1 MAYIPEY
8 LDPKVNPALK
18 GAASWDFTGT
28 CSWVRENRERTEET
42 SAEKYKA
49 IIAVISGE
57 TRPAIVNRETKLITE
72 LDAVPVDKR
81 AERNQNGWADYANE
95 HDIVIASAPDIY
107 HAGKWGDQNLID
119 NLRLDLHASRIVTST
134 RFVFNPQDLLSATVI
149 HYHGNWNIQPVMQKV
164 IIQETPPTGYHLDE
178 ILDASGWEVYLQAL
192 FGTNDK
198 LYEIKNVLQKLS
210 GVDQTKT
217 HVYTPSLTKRHKKK
231 ETIAYLE
238 NNMNGFNIYGNH
250 AVEMLY
256 GRSRRVLISS

>member
-1 MAYIPEY
+1 
-8 LDPKVNPALK
+8 
-18 GAASWDFTGT
+18 GT
-28 CSWVRENRERTEET
+28 CSWVRENREHLEEN

-49 IIAVISGE
+49 IVAVISGE
-57 TRPAIVNRETKLITE
+57 TRPAIVNQETRLKKE
-72 LDAVPVDKR
+72 LDAMPVDKR
-81 AERNQNGWADYANE
+81 AERNQNGWIDYANE
-95 HDIVIASAPDIY
+95 QGIVIASASDLY

-149 HYHGNWNIQPVMQKV
+149 HYHGSEHIQPVKQKV

-178 ILDASGWEVYLQAL
+178 IMDASGWEAYLQAL

-210 GVDQTKT
+210 GFDQTKT
-217 HVYTPSLTKRHKKK
+217 YVYTPSLTKRYKKK

-238 NNMNGFNIYGNH
+238 INTGGFNIYGNH
-250 AVEMLY
+250 AVEMLN
-256 GRSRRVLISS
+256 GRSRLVLIHS